1 MAGELR
7 RTQRW
12 NYAWECKIV
21 KQIKMALFN
30 QSACKR
36 IKIEEEDIVHR
47 WHRQGEASA
56 RAQVT
61 LP

>member
-1 MAGELR
+1 
-7 RTQRW
+7 
-12 NYAWECKIV
+12 
-21 KQIKMALFN
+21 MALLN
-30 QSACKR
+30 KSACKR
-36 IKIEEEDIVHR
+36 IKIKEENIVHR